1 MVIFVSI
8 FVTMEMQLL
17 CSYTQVHNCIYRS
30 NHQNTSEPAYELVT
44 QSTSGDVK
52 LEKNPA
58 YSVTDTQD
66 TSVEH
71 HYDFISDNDHA
82 KVKKQI

>member
-1 MVIFVSI
+1 MGLVHSLIISKCVFKLTANVY
-8 FVTMEMQLL
+8 
-17 CSYTQVHNCIYRS
+17 CSS

-44 QSTSGDVK
+44 KPMPSDVK

-66 TSVEH
+66 TSVDH
-71 HYDFISDNDHA
+71 HYDFISDVGDA